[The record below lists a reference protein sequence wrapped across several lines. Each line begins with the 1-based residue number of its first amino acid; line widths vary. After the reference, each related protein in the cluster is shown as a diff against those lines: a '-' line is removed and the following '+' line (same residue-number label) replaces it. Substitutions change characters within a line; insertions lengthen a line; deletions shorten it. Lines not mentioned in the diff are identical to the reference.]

1 MSWGIWTA
9 LTVGLTLFLLYRR
22 GVIPISSKRA
32 LLFYGSAGGKRANFS
47 SCTGRIQRIL
57 RVAESRNYH
66 FQLRSSLTKGEVSL
80 TLSDTEK
87 EILLHLRNHL
97 PEGDVWLEKG
107 RPYTLKIQF
116 DHATGSYDLSWQ

>member
-47 SCTGRIQRIL
+47 SCTGSIQRIL
-57 RVAESRNYH
+57 RVAKSGNYH
-66 FQLRSSLTKGEVSL
+66 FHLRSSLSKGALSL
-80 TLSDTEK
+80 MLSDSGK

-116 DHATGSYDLSWQ
+116 DHASGSYDLFWE

>member
-32 LLFYGSAGGKRANFS
+32 LLFYGSAGGKRANFT

-66 FQLRSSLTKGEVSL
+66 FQLRSSLSKGELSL
-80 TLSDTEK
+80 MLSDSGK
-87 EILLHLRNHL
+87 EILLHLDNHL
-97 PEGDVWLEKG
+97 PEGNVWLEKG

-116 DHATGSYDLSWQ
+116 DHATGSYDLFWE

>member
-32 LLFYGSAGGKRANFS
+32 LLFYGSAGGKRANFT

-66 FQLRSSLTKGEVSL
+66 FQLRSSLSKGELSL
-80 TLSDTEK
+80 MLSDSEK
-87 EILLHLRNHL
+87 VILLHLKNHL

>member
-32 LLFYGSAGGKRANFS
+32 LLFYGSAGGKSANFT

-66 FQLRSSLTKGEVSL
+66 FQLRSSLSKGELSL
-80 TLSDTEK
+80 MLSDSGK
-87 EILLHLRNHL
+87 EILLHLDNHL
-97 PEGDVWLEKG
+97 PEGNVWLEKG
-107 RPYTLKIQF
+107 RRYTLKIQF
-116 DHATGSYDLSWQ
+116 DHASGSYDLFWE

>member
-1 MSWGIWTA
+1 MIWGVWIG
-9 LTVGLTLFLLYRR
+9 LLVGLSLYLLYRR

-32 LLFYGSAGGKRANFS
+32 LLFYGSAGGKRANFT

-66 FQLRSSLTKGEVSL
+66 FQLRSSLSKGELSL
-80 TLSDTEK
+80 MLSDSGK
-87 EILLHLRNHL
+87 EILLHLDNHL
-97 PEGDVWLEKG
+97 PEGNVWLEKG

>member
-32 LLFYGSAGGKRANFS
+32 LLFYGSAGGKRANFT
-47 SCTGRIQRIL
+47 SCTGRIQRII

-116 DHATGSYDLSWQ
+116 DHASGSYDLFWE

>member
-32 LLFYGSAGGKRANFS
+32 LLFYGSAGGKRANFT

-116 DHATGSYDLSWQ
+116 DHASGSYDLFWE

>member
-1 MSWGIWTA
+1 MIWGVWIG
-9 LTVGLTLFLLYRR
+9 LMVGLFLLLLYRR

-32 LLFYGSAGGKRANFS
+32 ILFYGSSGGKKANFT

-57 RVAESRNYH
+57 WVAESRNYH

-116 DHATGSYDLSWQ
+116 DHASGSYDLFWE

>member
-1 MSWGIWTA
+1 MIWGVWI
-9 LTVGLTLFLLYRR
+9 GLLAGLSLYLLYRR

-32 LLFYGSAGGKRANFS
+32 LLFYGSAGGKRANFT
-47 SCTGRIQRIL
+47 SCTGRIQWIL

-66 FQLRSSLTKGEVSL
+66 FQLRSSLSKGELSL
-80 TLSDTEK
+80 MLSDSGK
-87 EILLHLRNHL
+87 EILLHLDNHL
-97 PEGDVWLEKG
+97 PEGNVWLEKG

>member
-1 MSWGIWTA
+1 MIWGVWIG
-9 LTVGLTLFLLYRR
+9 LLVGLFLLLLYRR

-32 LLFYGSAGGKRANFS
+32 ILFYGSAGGKRANFT

-87 EILLHLRNHL
+87 EILLHLDNHL

-116 DHATGSYDLSWQ
+116 DHASGSYDLFWE

>member
-47 SCTGRIQRIL
+47 SCTGSIQRIL
-57 RVAESRNYH
+57 RVAKSGNYH
-66 FQLRSSLTKGEVSL
+66 FQLRSSLSKGALSL
-80 TLSDTEK
+80 MLSDSGK
-87 EILLHLRNHL
+87 EILLHLDNHL

-116 DHATGSYDLSWQ
+116 DHASGSYDLFWE

>member
-1 MSWGIWTA
+1 MIWGVWI
-9 LTVGLTLFLLYRR
+9 GLLAGLSLYLLYRR

-32 LLFYGSAGGKRANFS
+32 LLFYGSAGGKRANFT

-66 FQLRSSLTKGEVSL
+66 FQLRSSLSKGELSL
-80 TLSDTEK
+80 MLSDSEK
-87 EILLHLRNHL
+87 VILLHLRNHL

-107 RPYTLKIQF
+107 RSYTLKIQF
-116 DHATGSYDLSWQ
+116 DHASGSYDLFWE

>member
-32 LLFYGSAGGKRANFS
+32 LLFYGSAGGKSANFT

-87 EILLHLRNHL
+87 VILLHLRNHL

-116 DHATGSYDLSWQ
+116 DHASGSYDLFWE

>member
-32 LLFYGSAGGKRANFS
+32 LLFYGSAGGKRANFT

-66 FQLRSSLTKGEVSL
+66 FQLRSSLSKGELSL
-80 TLSDTEK
+80 MLSDSGK
-87 EILLHLRNHL
+87 EILLHLDNHL
-97 PEGDVWLEKG
+97 PEGNVWLEKG

>member
-32 LLFYGSAGGKRANFS
+32 LLFYGSAGGKRANFT

-66 FQLRSSLTKGEVSL
+66 FQLRSSLSKGELSL
-80 TLSDTEK
+80 MLSDSEK
-87 EILLHLRNHL
+87 VILLHLRNHL

>member
-1 MSWGIWTA
+1 MIWGVWI
-9 LTVGLTLFLLYRR
+9 GLLAGLSLYLLYRR

-32 LLFYGSAGGKRANFS
+32 LLFYGSAGGKRANFT

-116 DHATGSYDLSWQ
+116 DHATGSYDLFWE

>member
-32 LLFYGSAGGKRANFS
+32 LLFYGSAGGKRANFT

-66 FQLRSSLTKGEVSL
+66 FQLRSSLSKGELSL
-80 TLSDTEK
+80 MLSDSGK
-87 EILLHLRNHL
+87 EILLHLDNHL
-97 PEGDVWLEKG
+97 PEGNVWLEKG

-116 DHATGSYDLSWQ
+116 DHASGSYDLFWE